1 MRKIIQQQLEKV
13 EYADLSNLKEGEPFI
28 IPKRLKNNNQKH
40 CDEFGEN
47 R

>member
-28 IPKRLKNNNQKH
+28 MPKR
-40 CDEFGEN
+40 
-47 R
+47 